1 MGCSEP
7 GNLASMS
14 LDTDT
19 ETIGATNRIFLDLPR
34 NSWPLSDWIED
45 SILERRRRLR
55 EARDV
60 YASSR
65 TSSGRIT
72 LRRLISQVRKVV
84 VASQSWFVV
93 SIVGRSMTVGP
104 AV

>member
-1 MGCSEP
+1 
-7 GNLASMS
+7 MS
-14 LDTDT
+14 LDTGT
-19 ETIGATNRIFLDLPR
+19 ETIGANNPIFHGLPR

-45 SILERRRRLR
+45 SILERSRRLR

-65 TSSGRIT
+65 TSNGRIT
-72 LRRLISQVRKVV
+72 LRRLLSQVRKVL

-93 SIVGRSMTVGP
+93 SIVGTFMTLGP
-104 AV
+104 APQVQSD